1 MTARIITVCIC
12 WLSTAAWAAPGV
24 SRLQKDALAHYNQ
37 AMTYFGV
44 AMGERDDPG
53 DPASKLLSSALAEIL
68 CLKGDV
74 EGCLAASRE
83 GGRSLGAYVGPL
95 SGPQDPSSFAV
106 AKAFLLELHPLSEG
120 WGRDQSLAS
129 ECLGYLEQITGDYL
143 REKAQAAAA
152 AEYQKALRSGGIDD
166 LIKAGRLAGWMLD
179 QEKMIQVADRL
190 AAAVKK
196 ATGAGT
202 DLTRMRAD
210 LREVLSRG
218 RDTYLILGK
227 QEAAGRID
235 AVLASLETKA
245 LTPPDL
251 TFELGPSAGKFK
263 TDLTRAE
270 RELKRLAGM
279 APLRS
284 RASVL
289 LTFMAAYAGV
299 IAERP
304 GAASELRAI
313 RETLS
318 VSDPYLCA
326 RALGLLGRDAL
337 LSGDYFRASGLLQQA
352 AAGMSKARRLQ
363 GLMLANAG
371 QALFYLGQ
379 HQQAAKVFT
388 RAVALMDEDPR
399 MKIQALL
406 GLGHAY
412 SFAGQTTEAKE
423 TLDQAEKALG
433 QVDDRNMAWM
443 LKIDR
448 ALWLVMSDRKEEAL
462 KLFERVATEA
472 TQAKDKKTA
481 AIARTNLAELY
492 NDAEKY
498 KQAQA
503 EAQKALSGLDEESQ
517 ADAAWQ
523 ARCERARAQAG
534 LGKNPA
540 ALKDYLRAM
549 DLVERLR
556 AKIGAEGSRRS
567 FSAAKIRL
575 YAGAVSLLV
584 SMGKAGQAFQVSE
597 RARSRAF
604 LDMLGERTLKL
615 SNRKAQKK
623 LGPARSGM
631 LASLPPLPVTFGPPA
646 AALEGKKSRKPA
658 RLPRPDPKKSWISL
672 VTVNPAGVKDVQRV
686 LEKDEA
692 LVSFFHDGRRLLCF
706 LVTKKTVKVASSELS
721 KRSLANYSESLLRML
736 QNPRRGDRKI
746 KKKSKRLFDHTF
758 GPIISNLK
766 AKRLVVVPW
775 GPLHYIPF
783 MALWDGE
790 RYLVD
795 RFEGLTTVPSAS
807 VLVMARAGG
816 GKKKGDVFALGNPQT
831 DLPDLPSALEEVK
844 ILGKLFGKAK
854 VATGEKATRSAFE
867 KTAPQARMIHVAS
880 HGVFFPERPMDSYLA
895 LSGKT
900 PEAGRL
906 PAQKILQMNLSR
918 AFLVV
923 LSACNSARGEVQSGE
938 EIIGLTRA
946 FLHAGT
952 TSLVAS
958 LWLLSDESA
967 QSLTARFYNEVKK
980 GTPPSSAMIRA
991 ARAVKQKKE
1000 FSHPFFWAPLTVIG
1014 G

>member
-1 MTARIITVCIC
+1 
-12 WLSTAAWAAPGV
+12 
-24 SRLQKDALAHYNQ
+24 
-37 AMTYFGV
+37 MTYFGV
-44 AMGERDDPG
+44 AMGERDDTD
-53 DPASKLLSSALAEIL
+53 DPASKTLSAALAEIL

-74 EGCLAASRE
+74 EGCLAASKE
-83 GGRSLGAYVGPL
+83 GGRSLGSYVGPL
-95 SGPQDPSSFAV
+95 PKAQDPSSFAV
-106 AKAFLLELHPLSEG
+106 ARAFLLELHPLSQG
-120 WGRDQSLAS
+120 WGKDQSLAS
-129 ECLGYLEQITGDYL
+129 ECLGYLEQIAGDHL
-143 REKAQAAAA
+143 RDKARVAAA
-152 AEYQKALRSGGIDD
+152 AEFKKALRTKSMKS
-166 LIKAGRLAGWMLD
+166 LITAGRLAWWMLD
-179 QEKMIQVADRL
+179 QEKITRTADLL

-196 ATGAGT
+196 ARDSGE
-202 DLTRMRAD
+202 DLTRHKED

-227 QEAAGRID
+227 KKDAGRID
-235 AVLASLETKA
+235 KLLSALETKA

-251 TFELGPSAGKFK
+251 AFELGPSAKKFK
-263 TDLTRAE
+263 TDLIRAQK
-270 RELKRLAGM
+270 ELKRLADR

-289 LTFMAAYAGV
+289 LHFMAAYAGV
-299 IAERP
+299 IAEQP
-304 GAASELRAI
+304 GAALALRSI

-318 VSDPYLCA
+318 VADPYLSA
-326 RALGLLGRDAL
+326 RAVGLLGRGAL
-337 LSGDYFRASGLLQQA
+337 LSGDYFRAAGLLRQA
-352 AAGMSKARRLQ
+352 AAKMSKAKRLK

-379 HQQAAKVFT
+379 HQQAAKTFT
-388 RAVALMDEDPR
+388 NAIALMDDDPR

-412 SFAGQTTEAKE
+412 SFAGKTTEAGAA
-423 TLDQAEKALG
+423 LDRAEKSLG
-433 QVDDRNMAWM
+433 KVDDPGLSRMAQ
-443 LKIDR
+443 IDR
-448 ALWLVMSDRKEEAL
+448 ALWLVMSDRKDEAL
-462 KLFERVATEA
+462 KLFEQV
-472 TQAKDKKTA
+472 AKDKDKKIA

-492 NDAEKY
+492 NDMGKH
-498 KQAQA
+498 KQALA
-503 EAQKALSGLDEESQ
+503 EARSALKGLNEERQ

-523 ARCERARAQAG
+523 ARCERARALAG
-534 LGKNPA
+534 LGKKKP

-549 DLVERLR
+549 ELVERLR

-584 SMGKAGQAFQVSE
+584 SMGKAEQAFLVSE

-615 SNRKAQKK
+615 SRKKDQKK

-631 LASLPPLPVTFGPPA
+631 LKSLPPLPVTFGPPA
-646 AALEGKKSRKPA
+646 AALEGKKSRKA
-658 RLPRPDPKKSWISL
+658 IKLPKPDPKQGWISL
-672 VTVNPAGVKDVQRV
+672 VTVNPAGVRDVQRV
-686 LEKDEA
+686 LKKDEA
-692 LVSFFHDGRRLLCF
+692 LVSFFHDGQRLLCF
-706 LVTKKTVKVASSELS
+706 LVTPKKVLVKSAEMS
-721 KRSLANYSESLLRML
+721 KRDLLNYSQSFLRMV
-736 QNPRRGDRKI
+736 QNPRRYERKV
-746 KKKSKRLFDHTF
+746 KAKGKRLFDRTF
-758 GPIISNLK
+758 GPVVSKLK

-775 GPLHYIPF
+775 GPLHYVPF
-783 MALWDGE
+783 MALWDGQ

-807 VLVMARAGG
+807 VLVMTRAGG
-816 GKKKGDVFALGNPQT
+816 RNKKGEVFALGNPQT
-831 DLPDLPSALEEVK
+831 DMPDLPSALEEVK
-844 ILGKLFGKAK
+844 ILGKLFGRAR
-854 VATGEKATRSAFE
+854 VETGAKATRSVF
-867 KTAPQARMIHVAS
+867 KQTAPSARMIHVAS

-906 PAQKILQMNLSR
+906 PAQEILQMNLSR
-918 AFLVV
+918 ASLVV
-923 LSACNSARGEVQSGE
+923 LSACNSGRGEVENGE

-967 QSLTARFYNEVKK
+967 QKITNRFYQEIKM
-980 GTPPSSAMIRA
+980 GTSPSAAMIRA
-991 ARAVKQKKE
+991 AREVKKQKDY
-1000 FSHPFFWAPLTVIG
+1000 SHPFFWAPLTVIG

>member
-1 MTARIITVCIC
+1 MTTRIITICILL
-12 WLSTAAWAAPGV
+12 LSASAGAAPGA
-24 SRLQKDALAHYNQ
+24 SKLQKDALAHYNQ

-44 AMGERDDPG
+44 AMGERDDPD
-53 DPASKLLSSALAEIL
+53 DPASKILSAALAEIL

-74 EGCLAASRE
+74 EGCLAASKE

-95 SGPQDPSSFAV
+95 PRAPKPPSFAI
-106 AKAFLLELHPLSEG
+106 ARAFLLELHPLSQG
-120 WGRDQSLAS
+120 WGKDQSLAS
-129 ECLGYLEQITGDYL
+129 ECLGYLEQVTADHL
-143 REKAQAAAA
+143 REKARAAAA
-152 AEYQKALRSGGIDD
+152 ADFKQALRTKSIES
-166 LIKAGRLAGWMLD
+166 LIKAGRLAWWMLD
-179 QEKMIQVADRL
+179 QEKITKTADLL
-190 AAAVKK
+190 AAAVEN
-196 ATGAGT
+196 ARDSGE
-202 DLTRMRAD
+202 DLTRHKED
-210 LREVLSRG
+210 LREILSRG

-227 QEAAGRID
+227 KKEAGRID
-235 AVLASLETKA
+235 KLLAALETKA

-251 TFELGPSAGKFK
+251 AFELGPSAEKFK
-263 TDLTRAE
+263 TDLIRAQK
-270 RELKRLAGM
+270 ELKRLADR

-289 LTFMAAYAGV
+289 LHFMAAYAGI
-299 IAERP
+299 IAEQP
-304 GAASELRAI
+304 GAALALRTI
-313 RETLS
+313 RETLP
-318 VSDPYLCA
+318 VSDPYLSA
-326 RALGLLGRDAL
+326 RVLGLLGRGAL
-337 LSGDYFRASGLLQQA
+337 LSGDYFRAAGLLQQA
-352 AAGMSKARRLQ
+352 AAKMSKVKRLR

-388 RAVALMDEDPR
+388 SAITLMDDDPR

-412 SFAGQTTEAKE
+412 SFAGKTSEAGAA
-423 TLDQAEKALG
+423 LDRAEKSLG
-433 QVDDRNMAWM
+433 EVKDRGLERMAQ
-443 LKIDR
+443 IDR
-448 ALWLVMSDRKEEAL
+448 ALWLVMSDRKDEAV
-462 KLFERVATEA
+462 KLFEKVAKT
-472 TQAKDKKTA
+472 KDKKTA

-492 NDAEKY
+492 NDMGKHQRAL
-498 KQAQA
+498 A
-503 EAQKALSGLDEESQ
+503 EARSALKGLDEDRQ

-523 ARCERARAQAG
+523 ARCEQARALSG
-534 LGKNPA
+534 LGKKKP
-540 ALKDYLRAM
+540 ALKEYLRAM

-584 SMGKAGQAFQVSE
+584 SMGKAEQAFQVSE

-604 LDMLGERTLKL
+604 LDMLGERSLKL
-615 SNRKAQKK
+615 SKKSDQKK

-631 LASLPPLPVTFGPPA
+631 LKSLPPLPATFGPPA
-646 AALEGKKSRKPA
+646 AALEGGKSRKA
-658 RLPRPDPKKSWISL
+658 VKLPKPDPRQGWISL
-672 VTVNPAGVKDVQRV
+672 VTVNPAGVKDVQRE
-686 LEKDEA
+686 LKKDEA
-692 LVSFFHDGRRLLCF
+692 LVSFFHDGKRLLCF
-706 LVTKKTVKVASSELS
+706 LVTPKKVLVKSAELS
-721 KRSLANYSESLLRML
+721 KRDLLNYSESLLRMM

-746 KKKSKRLFDHTF
+746 KKKAKRLFDHTF
-758 GPIISNLK
+758 GPVISGLK
-766 AKRLVVVPW
+766 AKRLAVVPW
-775 GPLHYIPF
+775 GPLHYVPF

-807 VLVMARAGG
+807 VLVMTRAN
-816 GKKKGDVFALGNPQT
+816 KRKNKGEVFALGNPRT
-831 DLPDLPSALEEVK
+831 DMPDLPSALEEVK
-844 ILGKLFGKAK
+844 ILGKLFGRAR
-854 VATGEKATRSAFE
+854 VETGAQATRSAFE
-867 KTAPQARMIHVAS
+867 KAAPQARMIHVAS

-906 PAQKILQMNLSR
+906 PAQEILQMNLSR
-918 AFLVV
+918 ASLVV
-923 LSACNSARGEVQSGE
+923 LSACNSGRGEVENGE

-967 QSLTARFYNEVKK
+967 QSITGRFYEEIKK
-980 GTPPSSAMIRA
+980 GTAPSSAMIRA
-991 ARAVKQKKE
+991 AREVKQKKE